1 MAVQYG
7 VLEDAIPIKRKPENT
22 QERVQGL
29 NFLDKICQHLERVKY
44 LT

>member
-22 QERVQGL
+22 QE
-29 NFLDKICQHLERVKY
+29 KIKQ